1 MNNKNYYFSNDSV
14 NDRIN
19 KEKINISDIDLSLK
33 IINMACKDIAKEK
46 TGKETNIMLIEE
58 LSELIKAVEKLE
70 TELIKA
76 VVKLER
82 WNNREITLRYNI
94 DEIYNNL
101 YEELG
106 DVIIMMLQFIHKNNI
121 ECEKLLN
128 KMCKKLIRYY
138 ETK

>member
-1 MNNKNYYFSNDSV
+1 MKENKNMFKLLFSSN
-14 NDRIN
+14 
-19 KEKINISDIDLSLK
+19 
-33 IINMACKDIAKEK
+33 IINMVCNDIADNK
-46 TGKETNIMLIEE
+46 TNIQVTELLIEE
-58 LSELIKAVEKLE
+58 LSELIQ
-70 TELIKA
+70 A

-82 WNNREITLRYNI
+82 WDIGETTLRYNI

-121 ECEKLLN
+121 EHEELLN

-138 ETK
+138 ETKQE

>member
-1 MNNKNYYFSNDSV
+1 MKEYKNIV
-14 NDRIN
+14 NIDF
-19 KEKINISDIDLSLK
+19 ISDI
-33 IINMACKDIAKEK
+33 INIACNNIADKKTNKEV
-46 TGKETNIMLIEE
+46 TELLIEE

-82 WNNREITLRYNI
+82 WGNGETTLRYNI
-94 DEIYNNL
+94 DEISNNL

-106 DVIIMMLQFIHKNNI
+106 DVIIMMLQFIHRNNI
-121 ECEKLLN
+121 ECEKLLY

-138 ETK
+138 ETKQE

>member
-1 MNNKNYYFSNDSV
+1 MSKE
-14 NDRIN
+14 IN
-19 KEKINISDIDLSLK
+19 TIVALCDFN
-33 IINMACKDIAKEK
+33 IINTVCKDIADNK
-46 TGKETNIMLIEE
+46 TNIQVTELLIEE
-58 LSELIKAVEKLE
+58 LSELIQ
-70 TELIKA
+70 A

-82 WNNREITLRYNI
+82 WDIGEITLRYNI

-121 ECEKLLN
+121 EYEKLLN

>member
-1 MNNKNYYFSNDSV
+1 MKEDKNMFNILFSSN
-14 NDRIN
+14 
-19 KEKINISDIDLSLK
+19 
-33 IINMACKDIAKEK
+33 IINMVCNDIAYNK
-46 TGKETNIMLIEE
+46 TNREVNELLVEE
-58 LSELIKAVEKLE
+58 LSELIQ
-70 TELIKA
+70 A

-82 WNNREITLRYNI
+82 WDNGETTLRYNI

-101 YEELG
+101 CEEIA
-106 DVIIMMLQFIHKNNI
+106 DVIIMMLQFTYKNNI